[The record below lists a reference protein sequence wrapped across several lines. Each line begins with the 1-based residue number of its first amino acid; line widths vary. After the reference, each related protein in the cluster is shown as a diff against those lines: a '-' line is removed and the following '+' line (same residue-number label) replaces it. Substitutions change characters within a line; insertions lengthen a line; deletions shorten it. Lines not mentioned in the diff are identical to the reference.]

1 VFAAATHDP
10 CTLQEPAQTIRTCSF
25 PLRGCAF
32 GRGKLR
38 IGWRIRR
45 EHGRV
50 AEPRVVRRSLLMCAL
65 AVLGLSGAAHAATP
79 SPGGVVY
86 GSSTAQ
92 HLGDRIPLQRGMS
105 GHDVKVLQ
113 DALTRLGRP
122 VPMTGTFGPQ
132 TQRALRSWERSA
144 NRRVNGRVDRGDLAG
159 LLRAFDSSVI
169 PPPILGA
176 TATINADGTAT
187 PPAGAPQVIVDL
199 FTAAN
204 KIATLPYRYGGGHKS
219 FTDTAYDCSGSV
231 SFALH
236 GAGLL
241 DYTMDSTML
250 ESFGDAG
257 PGQWVTIYANA
268 DHTFL
273 TVAGVRFDTS
283 GQSAAGTRWQPAARS
298 TKGFVVRHPTGL

>member
-1 VFAAATHDP
+1 
-10 CTLQEPAQTIRTCSF
+10 
-25 PLRGCAF
+25 
-32 GRGKLR
+32 
-38 IGWRIRR
+38 
-45 EHGRV
+45 
-50 AEPRVVRRSLLMCAL
+50 M
-65 AVLGLSGAAHAATP
+65 
-79 SPGGVVY
+79 Y
-86 GSSTAQ
+86 GSSTAR

-105 GHDVKVLQ
+105 GHDVKILQ

-122 VPMTGTFGPQ
+122 VSLTGTFGPQ
-132 TQRALRSWERSA
+132 TQAALRAWERSA
-144 NRRVNGRVDRGDLAG
+144 KRRVNGRVDRGDLPG
-159 LLRAFDSSVI
+159 LRRAFDPSVI
-169 PPPILGA
+169 APPVLGA

-187 PPAGAPQVIVDL
+187 PPAGAPQVIADL

-204 KIATLPYRYGGGHKS
+204 KIAKLPYRYGGGHKS

-241 DYTMDSTML
+241 DSTIDSTML

-273 TVAGVRFDTS
+273 AVAGVRFDTS
-283 GQSAAGTRWQPAARS
+283 GQSAAGRAGSLLRAPRRASWCATRRGFRRRCRRSWRRRARRGRRAPAPSSCRS
-298 TKGFVVRHPTGL
+298 TASVGTGPPSSGAG

>member
-1 VFAAATHDP
+1 
-10 CTLQEPAQTIRTCSF
+10 
-25 PLRGCAF
+25 
-32 GRGKLR
+32 
-38 IGWRIRR
+38 
-45 EHGRV
+45 
-50 AEPRVVRRSLLMCAL
+50 MCAL
-65 AVLGLSGAAHAATP
+65 AVLGLTGAAHAASP
-79 SPGGVVY
+79 PPGGVVY
-86 GSSTAQ
+86 GSSTAR

-105 GHDVKVLQ
+105 GHDVKILQ

-122 VPMTGTFGPQ
+122 VSLTGTFGPQ
-132 TQRALRSWERSA
+132 TQAALRAWERSA
-144 NRRVNGRVDRGDLAG
+144 KRRVNGRVDRGDLPG
-159 LLRAFDSSVI
+159 LRRAFDPSVI
-169 PPPILGA
+169 APPVLGA

-187 PPAGAPQVIVDL
+187 PPAGAPQVIADL

-204 KIATLPYRYGGGHKS
+204 KIAKLPYRYGGGHKS
-219 FTDTAYDCSGSV
+219 FADTAYDCSGSV

-257 PGQWVTIYANA
+257 PGQWITIYANT

>member
-1 VFAAATHDP
+1 
-10 CTLQEPAQTIRTCSF
+10 
-25 PLRGCAF
+25 
-32 GRGKLR
+32 
-38 IGWRIRR
+38 
-45 EHGRV
+45 
-50 AEPRVVRRSLLMCAL
+50 M
-65 AVLGLSGAAHAATP
+65 
-79 SPGGVVY
+79 
-86 GSSTAQ
+86 
-92 HLGDRIPLQRGMS
+92 
-105 GHDVKVLQ
+105 
-113 DALTRLGRP
+113 
-122 VPMTGTFGPQ
+122 
-132 TQRALRSWERSA
+132 
-144 NRRVNGRVDRGDLAG
+144 
-159 LLRAFDSSVI
+159 I
-169 PPPILGA
+169 PPPVLGA

-199 FTAAN
+199 FAAAN

-257 PGQWVTIYANA
+257 PGQWITIYANA

-283 GQSAAGTRWQPAARS
+283 GQSAGGHALAARAAHHEGLRRAPPDRALGGRAAGRQRRARRGRRSPGPSCSRS
-298 TKGFVVRHPTGL
+298 TASGGTGRRS

>member
-1 VFAAATHDP
+1 
-10 CTLQEPAQTIRTCSF
+10 
-25 PLRGCAF
+25 
-32 GRGKLR
+32 
-38 IGWRIRR
+38 
-45 EHGRV
+45 
-50 AEPRVVRRSLLMCAL
+50 MCAL
-65 AVLGLSGAAHAATP
+65 AVLGLTGIAHAATP

-86 GSSTAQ
+86 GSSTAR

-122 VPMTGTFGPQ
+122 VQVTGSFGPV

-144 NRRVNGRVDRGDLAG
+144 KRHVNGRVDRGDLAG
-159 LLRAFDSSVI
+159 LLRAFDPAVI
-169 PPPILGA
+169 PPPVLGA
-176 TATINADGTAT
+176 QATLNADGTAT

-204 KIATLPYRYGGGHKS
+204 RIATLPYRYGGGHRS

-241 DYTMDSTML
+241 DYTLDSTGL
-250 ESFGDAG
+250 ESWGEAG
-257 PGQWVTIYANA
+257 AGAGGTIHAKA
-268 DHTFL
+268 HHTL
-273 TVAGVRFDTS
+273 
-283 GQSAAGTRWQPAARS
+283 P
-298 TKGFVVRHPTGL
+298 

>member
-1 VFAAATHDP
+1 
-10 CTLQEPAQTIRTCSF
+10 
-25 PLRGCAF
+25 
-32 GRGKLR
+32 
-38 IGWRIRR
+38 
-45 EHGRV
+45 
-50 AEPRVVRRSLLMCAL
+50 MCAL
-65 AVLGLSGAAHAATP
+65 VVLGLTGAAHAATP
-79 SPGGVVY
+79 SPGGVAY
-86 GSSTAQ
+86 GSSTAN
-92 HLGDRIPLQRGMS
+92 HLGDRVPLKRGMS

-122 VPMTGTFGPQ
+122 VSQTGTFGPQ

-144 NRRVNGRVDRGDLAG
+144 KRRVNGRVDRGDLAP
-159 LLRAFDSSVI
+159 LLRAFDPSVI
-169 PPPILGA
+169 APPVLGA

-204 KIATLPYRYGGGHKS
+204 RIATLPYRYGGGHRS

-231 SFALH
+231 RYALH

-241 DYTMDSTML
+241 DYTLDSTGL
-250 ESFGDAG
+250 ESWGEAG
-257 PGQWVTIYANA
+257 AGTWVTIYANA

-283 GQSAAGTRWQPAARS
+283 GQKTAGTRWQPAERS

>member
-1 VFAAATHDP
+1 M
-10 CTLQEPAQTIRTCSF
+10 
-25 PLRGCAF
+25 RGCGF

-38 IGWRIRR
+38 IRRRIRR
-45 EHGRV
+45 ERGQV
-50 AEPRVVRRSLLMCAL
+50 AEPRVVRRTLLMCAL

-204 KIATLPYRYGGGHKS
+204 KLATLPYRYGGGHKS

-257 PGQWVTIYANA
+257 PGQWITIYANA

-283 GQSAAGTRWQPAARS
+283 GQSAAGTRWQPAQRT

>member
-1 VFAAATHDP
+1 
-10 CTLQEPAQTIRTCSF
+10 
-25 PLRGCAF
+25 
-32 GRGKLR
+32 
-38 IGWRIRR
+38 
-45 EHGRV
+45 
-50 AEPRVVRRSLLMCAL
+50 MCAL

-159 LLRAFDSSVI
+159 LLHAFDSSVI

-187 PPAGAPQVIVDL
+187 APAGAPQVIVDL

-257 PGQWVTIYANA
+257 PGQWITIYANA

-283 GQSAAGTRWQPAARS
+283 GQSAAGTRWQPAERS